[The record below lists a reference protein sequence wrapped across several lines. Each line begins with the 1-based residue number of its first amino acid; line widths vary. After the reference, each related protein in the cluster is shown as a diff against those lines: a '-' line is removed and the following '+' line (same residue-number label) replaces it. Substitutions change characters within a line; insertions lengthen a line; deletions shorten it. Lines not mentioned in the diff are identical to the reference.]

1 MRGAHAQP
9 ARAARQRTVADQQ
22 RARGLSP
29 RAFPAKRRTSNRAKA
44 KLSRDYRSGVT

>member
-1 MRGAHAQP
+1 MRGAHAQH
-9 ARAARQRTVADQQ
+9 ARAARQKTTGHQQ

-44 KLSRDYRSGVT
+44 KLSRD

>member
-29 RAFPAKRRTSNRAKA
+29 RAFPREAAYSDRAKA
-44 KLSRDYRSGVT
+44 KLSPD